1 MCVYAFGLSF
11 HQQQQQELQKIS
23 SNGSGLDGAFIW
35 LGFECVCTGYQLFI
49 NFQTSRT
56 RRPFK
61 VWDSSRATRKA
72 LVVASLEELIVRG
85 REKLGIGVHETV
97 RVVLETDGTQVD
109 DSEYFRSL
117 PVRNE
122 WKILILKFTITDN
135 TVFLLLRI
143 SDRWCPAA
151 LSSIPRIVCEAI
163 SSLELQ
169 DEVPSWKIM
178 ESRGEQGSSVITIVL
193 TWNQRPV
200 YAPCPPCGSP
210 HPPARSGGH
219 PPDLQTTH
227 RHDSFARRIS
237 PCSLSPQ
244 STNVAMGHHSP
255 VFLPPQSFGGV
266 RGGVYGPPG
275 GEARSGIRTMI
286 TKDGKYE
293 SVINDYGSKPPTITV
308 INSEPPYDSVP
319 RISTRSS
326 VLPPPL
332 PPHGQHFASSSSH
345 PHSYQ
350 YTQRGLPRQGS
361 SSLESGS
368 GGVTAPVHVHTVEC
382 SQRGH
387 VPQHPPHGQGG
398 RGSPPEPSYCDF
410 HCCALHEEGRKIQ
423 TVDGLPPVVAEH
435 TCRTPK
441 VKAKAKPKS
450 QQSTSQGK
458 RETEVHK
465 AVATSPIQ
473 DTSLDGSGRGGAASS
488 KSLHVR
494 FMGVGDDKNGR
505 FLAAAGGKNIVPSSL
520 LSVPLSVSTLGG
532 SMIPSDDVEGTTT
545 SSESETENNHSVLEE
560 EKVTTQ
566 KFLLLIDQLSLD
578 QKRHLSIKDIGVIL
592 ERLSSKIVDVERL
605 DRETE
610 AEDCYNWTIKATIK
624 GEFLREL
631 GVIYNGNFY
640 AISEHPNYPD
650 APGGSTQQLATISAS
665 STSGGGGGGS
675 GDPSRRVIDD
685 DCEDMRL

>member
-1 MCVYAFGLSF
+1 MSR
-11 HQQQQQELQKIS
+11 E
-23 SNGSGLDGAFIW
+23 
-35 LGFECVCTGYQLFI
+35 
-49 NFQTSRT
+49 TSRT

-117 PVRNE
+117 P
-122 WKILILKFTITDN
+122 DN

-143 SDRWCPAA
+143 SDRWCPAGVDVIRAA

-423 TVDGLPPVVAEH
+423 
-435 TCRTPK
+435 
-441 VKAKAKPKS
+441 
-450 QQSTSQGK
+450 
-458 RETEVHK
+458 VHK